1 MKLLNKNKISCR
13 VVSVPCFELFKEQHL
28 NYQKQIKGKSKINV
42 SIEAGVKMGWN
53 DICPENTLNISIES
67 FGASAP
73 FEELYAHFGLTAE
86 KIYKQIKK
94 MRS

>member
-1 MKLLNKNKISCR
+1 
-13 VVSVPCFELFKEQHL
+13 
-28 NYQKQIKGKSKINV
+28 V